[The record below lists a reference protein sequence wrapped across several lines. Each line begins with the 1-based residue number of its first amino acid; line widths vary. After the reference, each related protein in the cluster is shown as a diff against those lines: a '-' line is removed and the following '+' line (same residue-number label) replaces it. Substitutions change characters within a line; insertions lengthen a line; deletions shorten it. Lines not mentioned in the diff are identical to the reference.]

1 MSVAEALGGGL
12 NTQHL
17 LPVRTH
23 PDKDRKGQR
32 DGDKSHQGQIEQA
45 HLMQKIE
52 IRHRT
57 DGEHVVAARDPL
69 DKSVLIVEGDD
80 IPGAQMLHR
89 VFRELEFAD
98 GLDMQIEREIEVQ
111 LFERFAP
118 VARRDLP
125 QLAAHQIQ
133 RTFHQVVQ
141 RLTPCAFGGEFV
153 HQAHHHG
160 HDQEADEQQEVKLHK
175 QLFH

>member
-1 MSVAEALGGGL
+1 
-12 NTQHL
+12 
-17 LPVRTH
+17 
-23 PDKDRKGQR
+23 
-32 DGDKSHQGQIEQA
+32 
-45 HLMQKIE
+45 MQKIE

-57 DGEHVVAARDPL
+57 DGKHVVAARDPL
-69 DKSVLIVEGDD
+69 DKGVLIVEGDD

-98 GLDMQIEREIEVQ
+98 GLDMQIEREIEIQ

-133 RTFHQVVQ
+133 RTFHQIVQ
-141 RLTPCAFGGEFV
+141 RLSSGALSGKFIDQTD
-153 HQAHHHG
+153 QHG
-160 HDQEADEQQEVKLHK
+160 HYQKANEEQKIELHK